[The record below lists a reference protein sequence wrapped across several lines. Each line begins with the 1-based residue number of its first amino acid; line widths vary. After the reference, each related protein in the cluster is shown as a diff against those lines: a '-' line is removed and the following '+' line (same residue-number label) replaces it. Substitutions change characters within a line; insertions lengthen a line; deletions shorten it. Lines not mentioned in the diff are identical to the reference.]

1 MLYAL
6 MISPL
11 RESKEVARMSTVCP
25 STIRLPLPSRTVS
38 LVSLPAPLGQSTVTV
53 TGEPNLPFGVTEH
66 AFAPPFEQEARP
78 AHTRARHSPEAVFLI
93 APFYP

>member
-53 TGEPNLPFGVTEH
+53 TGEPNLPFGVTAH
-66 AFAPPFEQEARP
+66 AFEQEARP